1 MNHHILTNPVGHF
14 PEDFINQLG
23 APVYDLIHSLSGKT
37 PPGQLKNPN
46 SIPYKEQIR
55 LIYKQYEDLLDYL
68 KKYGALLNTVRP
80 EFLLSQHEFAQYL
93 KSTPN
98 ELQLKPKQ
106 IQHRWPY
113 MSMDS

>member
-1 MNHHILTNPVGHF
+1 MNHHVLTNPITHF
-14 PEDFINQLG
+14 PEDFISQFG
-23 APVYDLIHSLSGKT
+23 APLFDLIHSLSGKT
-37 PPGQLKNPN
+37 PPGQIKSTSNLPHKDLV
-46 SIPYKEQIR
+46 K
-55 LIYKQYEDLLDYL
+55 LLYKQYEDLLDYL
-68 KKYGALLNTVRP
+68 KKYGALLNNVRP